1 MVKKTAHLGLGPE
14 LSDEVGRLKAELQD
28 CEDDFH
34 ALKEMFDKMRADRDH
49 WRSIVEDYLAFEG
62 LIIAR
67 CCRDWPA
74 VPPGQGG
81 TCKQCGKKPQ
91 IIWEEY
97 IGPYH
102 GE

>member
-1 MVKKTAHLGLGPE
+1 MV
-14 LSDEVGRLKAELQD
+14 SDLFEGYRV
-28 CEDDFH
+28 
-34 ALKEMFDKMRADRDH
+34 
-49 WRSIVEDYLAFEG
+49 FEG

-81 TCKQCGKKPQ
+81 SCKQCGKKPK